1 MRQVDDPAG
10 YSEEHPQISGQVQLS
25 PTDMQRYY
33 AGIQNAWTKA
43 LQLLRENNK

>member
-1 MRQVDDPAG
+1 
-10 YSEEHPQISGQVQLS
+10 
-25 PTDMQRYY
+25 MQRYY